1 VLDATIGYGYRPIRA
16 LWWILGFVALGSL
29 LFAVGYRERAITP
42 TEPDAYASFMETGEP
57 PRHYPPFNAIV
68 YSLENFLPVVDLH
81 QDTYWR
87 PNPRHG
93 RGGRM
98 RALSGTLLRWYL
110 WVHILAGWIITPLL
124 AAGLSGLVRPD

>member
-1 VLDATIGYGYRPIRA
+1 VLF
-16 LWWILGFVALGSL
+16 GF
-29 LFAVGYRERAITP
+29 GYRERAITP
-42 TEPDAYASFMETGEP
+42 TEPEAYDRFIRDGEP

-81 QDTYWR
+81 QGMYWR

-93 RGGRM
+93 MGGRM

-124 AAGLSGLVRPD
+124 AAGLTGLVRPD